1 MSLLNQLELLVTNT
15 VLDTAQI
22 AQIREQLA
30 KISPKKAGHGNS
42 PKNETDHRG
51 GKRQRLMSP
60 SQQQQYPPRG
70 TPPLSSGFDLAALA
84 SRLNPDIIRTA
95 SAQGS
100 RSSVTPPP
108 SSGLPSGAGLPMNPM
123 SRLSNSTL
131 PGTATPPVMPAG
143 PAQADIMNAN
153 AFAAYEHHRV
163 HFTVQLQSSDIAR
176 YRPGSQALLYDAM
189 PLRCGQCGN
198 RYLDCPLGKER
209 LDRDL
214 DRHLRISR
222 RYTEGVGAQRGIARA
237 WFTVEEVSS
246 ESPRGESEFHD

>member
-1 MSLLNQLELLVTNT
+1 MTNT
-15 VLDTAQI
+15 ILDAAQI

-30 KISPKKAGHGNS
+30 KISPNKFRQGSS
-42 PKNETDHRG
+42 PKSENDRG

-60 SQQQQYPPRG
+60 SSQQQFPPRG
-70 TPPLSSGFDLAALA
+70 VSPSAGGFDLAALA

-108 SSGLPSGAGLPMNPM
+108 SGTLPPPGAGLPVNPM
-123 SRLSNSTL
+123 SRLATSSL
-131 PGTATPPVMPAG
+131 PGTATPPVIPDATL
-143 PAQADIMNAN
+143 QAKAINDN
-153 AFAAYEHHRV
+153 AFAAYEHHRI

-176 YRPGSQALLYDAM
+176 YRPGSHALLYDAM

-237 WFTVEEVSS
+237 WFTLEEVNYVWLLLT
-246 ESPRGESEFHD
+246 FDM

>member
-1 MSLLNQLELLVTNT
+1 
-15 VLDTAQI
+15 
-22 AQIREQLA
+22 
-30 KISPKKAGHGNS
+30 
-42 PKNETDHRG
+42 
-51 GKRQRLMSP
+51 MSP
-60 SQQQQYPPRG
+60 TQQQQPQQQYPLRG
-70 TPPLSSGFDLAALA
+70 ASPSTGGFDLAALA

-108 SSGLPSGAGLPMNPM
+108 SGGLPPAGLGLPANPM
-123 SRLSNSTL
+123 SKLATSSL
-131 PGTATPPVMPAG
+131 PGTATPPPAMPDAA
-143 PAQADIMNAN
+143 AQAQAINDN
-153 AFAAYEHHRV
+153 AFAAYEHHRI

-176 YRPGSQALLYDAM
+176 YRPGSHALVYDAL

-237 WFTVEEVSS
+237 WFTLEEVR
-246 ESPRGESEFHD
+246 PPFR

>member
-1 MSLLNQLELLVTNT
+1 MSPSNQQPFS
-15 VLDTAQI
+15 A
-22 AQIREQLA
+22 R
-30 KISPKKAGHGNS
+30 GNS
-42 PKNETDHRG
+42 P
-51 GKRQRLMSP
+51 SA
-60 SQQQQYPPRG
+60 
-70 TPPLSSGFDLAALA
+70 SGFDLAALA

-108 SSGLPSGAGLPMNPM
+108 STGLPPPGANLPMNPM
-123 SRLSNSTL
+123 SRLANSSL
-131 PGTATPPVMPAG
+131 PGSATPPVVP
-143 PAQADIMNAN
+143 PILPDPVSQAKAINED
-153 AFAAYEHHRV
+153 AFAAYEHHRI

-176 YRPGSQALLYDAM
+176 YRPGCHALLYDAM

-214 DRHLRISR
+214 DRHLRISK

-237 WFTVEEVSS
+237 WFTLEEVGLHPTKVMRSDGVL
-246 ESPRGESEFHD
+246 EAELLFHRNGFSRQAKFSHPQLFCRLI